1 MKIEKAVTR
10 NAINHFIKRYP
21 MFENHIINNDGFT
34 YMIESD
40 AYVALI
46 EAIIGQQISIQAA
59 SSIIDRFN
67 VQIQESFN
75 LLHEMSIDEIR
86 KVGISRQKARAII
99 ELAKI
104 KYQNHCFFV
113 DLKKKDYVEIVEQL
127 SSLRQVGPW
136 TIDMLCLFSLERD
149 DIFCLHDYGIK
160 KAIEKIMN
168 QPYTKSLGLS
178 FKRQF
183 KNDASLASLICWRML
198 DNS

>member
-1 MKIEKAVTR
+1 MKIKRIVT
-10 NAINHFIKRYP
+10 NEIINQFISSYP
-21 MFENHIINNDGFT
+21 MFENHIANNDEFT

-46 EAIIGQQISIQAA
+46 EAIIGQQISVQAA
-59 SSIIDRFN
+59 SSIINRFN
-67 VQIQESFN
+67 VHTQDSFE
-75 LLHEMSIDEIR
+75 LLHEMSIEEIH
-86 KVGISRQKARAII
+86 KIGISQQKARAII
-99 ELAKI
+99 ELAEI
-104 KYQNHCFFV
+104 RHQNHSFFC
-113 DLKKKDYVEIVEQL
+113 DLRKKDYVEIVEQL
-127 SSLRQVGPW
+127 SNLRQVGPW

-160 KAIEKIMN
+160 KAIERIMK